1 VGGFT
6 DYDYGPPGSARR
18 RPRSLRAEPE
28 LHRWTSTEQLLREHA
43 ADPDMVNRV
52 RERLVAAGQRYMDAH
67 GYTSTEIAW
76 SMNHPDDPSGLYV
89 VRLEVMM
96 VPRHDGEWDA
106 IRAAIAEDE
115 ADRAEATAGKTAVN
129 DRLDALCAAAAL
141 WRGTDPVVISGTLR
155 ATDLTV
161 GDLTVSGPSTA
172 HKG

>member
-1 VGGFT
+1 
-6 DYDYGPPGSARR
+6 
-18 RPRSLRAEPE
+18 
-28 LHRWTSTEQLLREHA
+28 
-43 ADPDMVNRV
+43 
-52 RERLVAAGQRYMDAH
+52 
-67 GYTSTEIAW
+67 
-76 SMNHPDDPSGLYV
+76 
-89 VRLEVMM
+89 MM

-161 GDLTVSGPSTA
+161 GDPTVSRPSTA